1 MAKGVGM
8 SSTGINQW
16 VNVLNRWTASNPH
29 QYDPDDKVNS
39 LPRAVY
45 NDPAS
50 NNRFS
55 DRFVEQAGFMR
66 LRNMTLGYSLP
77 SSLMNSAGFIERVR
91 FYVSGS
97 NLLTFTKWSGND
109 PENDNIPIPVTWT
122 FGVNATF

>member
-1 MAKGVGM
+1 
-8 SSTGINQW
+8 

-45 NDPAS
+45 NDPAD
-50 NNRFS
+50 NNRLS
-55 DRFVEQAGFMR
+55 DRFVEKSGFMR
-66 LRNMTLGYSLP
+66 IRNMTLGYSLP
-77 SSLMNSAGFIERVR
+77 NKLMNSAGFIDRVR